1 MVIAARRISN
11 RKVSIPGQVV
21 WMAGG
26 GVLVAL
32 ITLLTISLMNN
43 PFPSQDLEIYDWI
56 TGLNVVGL
64 AGFFKSVSLLTDAK
78 VAVGYGLAG
87 VAILLYLKQPKLALI
102 FGAVGVAAG
111 VGAVVSDYTLGEL
124 VGRIRPFNE
133 DSNIS
138 YPSGHVFG
146 TTVLFGFLGF
156 LAIQLKIRRRYM
168 VPLLIVV
175 TGIILAVGPSRI
187 YEQAHWPSDVAA
199 GYLLGALWLV
209 IIIPPIRRFM
219 NKSRSHADEDAPA
232 AGKNGI
238 RIASSIA
245 SVVILDP
252 EQGTATKVYRP
263 PLVVRALYWLAFQSK
278 FPYNNNR
285 QALLAGD
292 YRRKIASMLTIHR
305 FGKDLVAP
313 VTAIE
318 QVNGEFNFVT
328 EFIPGELAENNDETK
343 AFLAQVTETFA
354 EAGLSV
360 WQVNPRNPH
369 AHTNVIRTLE
379 GDFKII
385 DLESAVVTPFLAK
398 GQWRSAIRSG
408 NIPVFDDIDFLRLRE
423 YIAANEASLEA
434 CLGADGL
441 IEFKRNLGHMEYTV
455 CLWKDAEPRIWGKA
469 ISWIYGLLAARP
481 LVQRSRRALE
491 GADRAA
497 QNFLNDGIERWEQEG
512 RIDKVQVAELRTY
525 LASGEV
531 QDALHHMGAH
541 MVLSVAIAIP
551 IPGLRSLA
559 RAGWTAAFWAKV
571 QLARLR
577 RGSSRRPELSGN
589 IHTPLVMLIA
599 LIPAF
604 GGAAYLAS
612 KPLRR
617 KILVRLILDQTGQK
631 LPFKVYSR
639 MRLARLLAPPVELS
653 VDHKTNADLAR
664 SSAQVE

>member
-1 MVIAARRISN
+1 MVTATQTISN
-11 RKVSIPGQVV
+11 SSLSISGNTVR
-21 WMAGG
+21 MASI
-26 GVLVAL
+26 GVLSAL
-32 ITLLTISLMNN
+32 IALLTMSLMSN
-43 PFPSQDLEIYDWI
+43 PFPSQDLEVYHWV
-56 TGLNVVGL
+56 TGLDFAGM
-64 AGFFKSVSLLTDAK
+64 AGFFKVVSLMTNAP
-78 VAVGYGLAG
+78 VAVGYGIVGL
-87 VAILLYLKQPKLALI
+87 AILMYLKQWKLALI
-102 FGAVGVAAG
+102 FGAVGAAG
-111 VGAVVSDYTLGEL
+111 ALGAAASDYTLGEL
-124 VGRIRPFNE
+124 VGRTRPFN
-133 DSNIS
+133 DASNIS

-146 TTVLFGFLGF
+146 TTVFFGFIGFLG
-156 LAIQLKIRRRYM
+156 IQLRARRRYL
-168 VPLLIVV
+168 VPLLIAV

-199 GYLLGALWLV
+199 GYLLGTLWLV
-209 IIIPPIRRFM
+209 VIIPPIRRFM
-219 NKSRSHADEDAPA
+219 NKSHAQADEDAPV

-245 SVVILDP
+245 SLVILDP
-252 EQGTATKVYRP
+252 QQGTATKVYRP
-263 PLVVRALYWLAFQSK
+263 PMVVRALYWLAFQSK

-292 YRRKIASMLTIHR
+292 YRRKIASLLTIHR
-305 FGKDLVAP
+305 FGKDLVSP
-313 VTAIE
+313 VIAIE
-318 QVNGEFNFVT
+318 EVNGEFNFIT

-343 AFLAQVTETFA
+343 AFLAKVTELFA

-360 WQVNPRNPH
+360 WQVNQRNPH
-369 AHTNVIRTLE
+369 AHTNVIRTPE

-434 CLGADGL
+434 SLGTDGL
-441 IEFKRNLGHMEYTV
+441 MELRRNLGHMEYTV
-455 CLWKDAEPRIWGKA
+455 SMWKDAEPRLWGKT
-469 ISWIYGLLAARP
+469 ISRIYGVLAARP
-481 LVQRSRRALE
+481 LAQRSRQAME

-497 QNFLNDGIERWEQEG
+497 HNFLNDGIERWEREG
-512 RIDKVQVAELRTY
+512 RIDSVQKAEVQTY

-541 MVLSVAIAIP
+541 MVLSVVIAIP

-559 RAGWTAAFWAKV
+559 RAGWTATFWAKV

-577 RGSSRRPELSGN
+577 SGSSRRPELSGN
-589 IHTPLVMLIA
+589 IHTPLVMLIS
-599 LIPAF
+599 LIPLF
-604 GGAAYLAS
+604 GGIAYLAS

-631 LPFKVYSR
+631 LPLKLYAR
-639 MRLARLLAPPVELS
+639 MRLGRWLAPPVNLS
-653 VDHKTNADLAR
+653 VGHRTDADGAIAASTL
-664 SSAQVE
+664 

>member
-1 MVIAARRISN
+1 MVTAAQIISN
-11 RKVSIPGQVV
+11 RSVSMPGKAV

-26 GVLVAL
+26 GVLAAL
-32 ITLLTISLMNN
+32 IALLTMSLMNN
-43 PFPSQDLEIYDWI
+43 PFPSQDLEVFSWV
-56 TGLNVVGL
+56 TGLNIAGL
-64 AGFFKSVSLLTDAK
+64 AGFFKVVSLLTDAK
-78 VAVGYGLAG
+78 VALVYGMAG
-87 VAILLYLKQPKLALI
+87 MAVLLYLKQLKLALI
-102 FGAVGVAAG
+102 LGAVGAVAAA
-111 VGAVVSDYTLGEL
+111 GAVVSDFTLGEL
-124 VGRIRPFNE
+124 VGRIRPFN
-133 DSNIS
+133 DASNNS

-156 LAIQLKIRRRYM
+156 LAIQLKARRRYL
-168 VPLLIVV
+168 VPLLIAI

-209 IIIPPIRRFM
+209 IIIPPIRHFM
-219 NKSRSHADEDAPA
+219 NKSRSHVEQGAPA
-232 AGKNGI
+232 ATSNGI
-238 RIASSIA
+238 RFASSIA
-245 SVVILDP
+245 SLVILDP
-252 EQGTATKVYRP
+252 QQGTATKVYRP
-263 PLVVRALYWLAFQSK
+263 PMVVRVLYWLAFQSK
-278 FPYNNNR
+278 FPYSNNR
-285 QALLAGD
+285 QALLAGE

-318 QVNGEFNFVT
+318 EVNGEFNFVT
-328 EFIPGELAENNDETK
+328 EFVPGELAENNDETK

-354 EAGLSV
+354 AAGLSV

-369 AHTNVIRTLE
+369 AHTNVIRTPE

-385 DLESAVVTPFLAK
+385 DLESAIVTPFLAK

-408 NIPVFDDIDFLRLRE
+408 NIPVFDDIDFLRLRD
-423 YIAANEASLEA
+423 YIVTNEASLEA
-434 CLGADGL
+434 SLGADGL
-441 IEFKRNLGHMEYTV
+441 TEFKRNLGHMEYTV
-455 CLWKDAEPRIWGKA
+455 CLWKDAEPRVWGKA

-481 LVQRSRRALE
+481 LVQRSHRAFE

-497 QNFLNDGIERWEQEG
+497 QNFLNDGLERWEREG
-512 RIDKVQVAELRTY
+512 RIDSAQMAEVRTY

-541 MVLSVAIAIP
+541 MILSVAIALP
-551 IPGLRSLA
+551 IPGLRSMA
-559 RAGWTAAFWAKV
+559 RAGWTAAFWAKSQV
-571 QLARLR
+571 ARLR
-577 RGSSRRPELSGN
+577 RNSSQRPKLSGN

-599 LIPAF
+599 LIPIL

-631 LPFKVYSR
+631 LPFKLYTR
-639 MRLARLLAPPVELS
+639 MRLARLLAPPVIS
-653 VDHKTNADLAR
+653 VDRKAGAGLAW
-664 SSAQVE
+664 SSAEGD

>member
-1 MVIAARRISN
+1 MTDS
-11 RKVSIPGQVV
+11 KVALVYG
-21 WMAGG
+21 MAG
-26 GVLVAL
+26 LAL
-32 ITLLTISLMNN
+32 
-43 PFPSQDLEIYDWI
+43 
-56 TGLNVVGL
+56 
-64 AGFFKSVSLLTDAK
+64 
-78 VAVGYGLAG
+78 
-87 VAILLYLKQPKLALI
+87 LLYLKQLKLALI
-102 FGAVGVAAG
+102 LGAVGAAAAI
-111 VGAVVSDYTLGEL
+111 GAVVSDFTLGEL
-124 VGRIRPFNE
+124 VGRTRPFN
-133 DSNIS
+133 DASNVS

-146 TTVLFGFLGF
+146 TTVFFGFVAF
-156 LAIQLKIRRRYM
+156 LAIQLKVRRRYM
-168 VPLLIVV
+168 VPLLIAAA
-175 TGIILAVGPSRI
+175 GIILAVGPSRI
-187 YEQAHWPSDVAA
+187 FEQDHWPSDVAA
-199 GYLLGALWLV
+199 GYLLGTLWLL

-219 NKSRSHADEDAPA
+219 NKGRLDGETDAPVS
-232 AGKNGI
+232 GKNGI

-252 EQGTATKVYRP
+252 QQGTATKVYRP
-263 PLVVRALYWLAFQSK
+263 PMVVRALYWLAFQSK

-318 QVNGEFNFVT
+318 EVNGEFNFIT

-343 AFLAQVTETFA
+343 AFLAQVTEIFA
-354 EAGLSV
+354 VAGLSV

-369 AHTNVIRTLE
+369 AHTNLIRTPE

-385 DLESAVVTPFLAK
+385 DLECAVVTPFLAK

-423 YIAANEASLEA
+423 YIADNEASLVA
-434 CLGADGL
+434 SLGADGL
-441 IEFKRNLGHMEYTV
+441 IEFRRNLGHMEYTV
-455 CLWKDAEPRIWGKA
+455 CLWKDAEPRVWGKV
-469 ISWIYGLLAARP
+469 ISRIYGLLAARP
-481 LVQRSRRALE
+481 LVHRSRRALE

-497 QNFLNDGIERWEQEG
+497 QNFLDDGINRWEKEG
-512 RIDKVQVAELRTY
+512 RIDSVQLAELRTY

-541 MVLSVAIAIP
+541 MVLSIAIAIP

-559 RAGWTAAFWAKV
+559 RAGWTVAFWAKV

-577 RGSSRRPELSGN
+577 RGSSSRPELSGN

-599 LIPAF
+599 LIPAL
-604 GGAAYLAS
+604 GGVAYLAS

-631 LPFKVYSR
+631 LPFNVYTR
-639 MRLARLLAPPVELS
+639 MRLARLLPPPVILS
-653 VDHKTNADLAR
+653 VDHEAD
-664 SSAQVE
+664 SSRGVATDTL

>member
-1 MVIAARRISN
+1 MVTAAQTISN
-11 RKVSIPGQVV
+11 SSMSISGNTVR
-21 WMAGG
+21 MASI
-26 GVLVAL
+26 GVLTAL
-32 ITLLTISLMNN
+32 IALLTMSLMSN
-43 PFPSQDLEIYDWI
+43 PFPSQDLEVFNWV
-56 TGLNVVGL
+56 TGLDVAGL
-64 AGFFKSVSLLTDAK
+64 AGFFKVVSLMTDSK
-78 VAVGYGLAG
+78 VALIYGMAGLA
-87 VAILLYLKQPKLALI
+87 ILIYLKQWKLAII
-102 FGAVGVAAG
+102 FAAVGAAGAVG
-111 VGAVVSDYTLGEL
+111 AVTSDYTLGEL
-124 VGRIRPFNE
+124 VGRNRPFNE
-133 DSNIS
+133 ASNIS

-146 TTVLFGFLGF
+146 TTVFFGFLGF
-156 LAIQLKIRRRYM
+156 LGIQLKAKRRYL
-168 VPLLIVV
+168 VPLLIAV

-187 YEQAHWPSDVAA
+187 YEQAHWPSDVAT
-199 GYLLGALWLV
+199 GYMLGVLWLLV
-209 IIIPPIRRFM
+209 MIPPIRRFM
-219 NKSRSHADEDAPA
+219 NKSHAQADQDAPV

-245 SVVILDP
+245 SLVILDP
-252 EQGTATKVYRP
+252 QQGTATKVYRP
-263 PLVVRALYWLAFQSK
+263 PMVVRALYWLAFQSK

-292 YRRKIASMLTIHR
+292 YRRKIASLLTIHR
-305 FGKDLVAP
+305 FGKDLVSP

-318 QVNGEFNFVT
+318 EVNGEFNFVT
-328 EFIPGELAENNDETK
+328 EFVPGELAENDDETK
-343 AFLAQVTETFA
+343 VFLSQVTELFA

-369 AHTNVIRTLE
+369 AHTNVIRTPE

-434 CLGADGL
+434 SLGTDGL
-441 IEFKRNLGHMEYTV
+441 MELRRNLGHMEYTV
-455 CLWKDAEPRIWGKA
+455 SMWKDAEPRLWGKT
-469 ISWIYGLLAARP
+469 ISRIYGVLAARP
-481 LVQRSRRALE
+481 LAQRSRRAME
-491 GADRAA
+491 GADLAA
-497 QNFLNDGIERWEQEG
+497 QNFLNDGIERWEREG
-512 RIDKVQVAELRTY
+512 RIDSVQKAEVQTY

-559 RAGWTAAFWAKV
+559 RAGWTAAFWVKV

-577 RGSSRRPELSGN
+577 GGSSRRPESSGN

-599 LIPAF
+599 LVPAF
-604 GGAAYLAS
+604 GAVAYLAS

-617 KILVRLILDQTGQK
+617 KILVRLILDQTCHK
-631 LPFKVYSR
+631 LPFKLYTR
-639 MRLARLLAPPVELS
+639 MRLGRWLAPPVNLS
-653 VDHKTNADLAR
+653 VGHRTDADGAIAASTL
-664 SSAQVE
+664 